1 MQELFQTFRVPTAQG
16 YRYEAE
22 NKGFPG
28 TALDEDD
35 GSEMKEKTHKGRVKR
50 RDFVRKGLRAVLGLS
65 IGGLAGILF
74 KKVSAEEMVWQLD
87 PNICIQCEK
96 CAVNC
101 VLPHSAVK
109 CVHSYS
115 MCGYCDLCSGYL
127 QPGTKSR
134 DTGAESQ
141 LCPSGAIKR
150 TYIEDPYFE
159 YTIDEELCIGCG
171 KCVKGCNSFGNGSLY
186 LQVRHDRCLNCNQCS
201 IARRCP
207 SQAWRRVPASK
218 PYILKVVKDSE

>member
-1 MQELFQTFRVPTAQG
+1 MNRI
-16 YRYEAE
+16 
-22 NKGFPG
+22 
-28 TALDEDD
+28 
-35 GSEMKEKTHKGRVKR
+35 KR
-50 RDFVRKGLRAVLGLS
+50 RDFFRNGFRAVLGLTF
-65 IGGLAGILF
+65 GGLAGILF
-74 KKVSAEEMVWQLD
+74 RKSSAEEMVWQLD

-127 QPGTKSR
+127 QPGARSR

-150 TYIEDPYFE
+150 TFVEDPYFE
-159 YTIDEELCIGCG
+159 YTIDEEICIGCG

-207 SQAWRRVPASK
+207 SRAWKRVPASQ
-218 PYILKVVKDSE
+218 PYILRGDESQRYLKG

>member
-1 MQELFQTFRVPTAQG
+1 MKKEQENP
-16 YRYEAE
+16 
-22 NKGFPG
+22 
-28 TALDEDD
+28 
-35 GSEMKEKTHKGRVKR
+35 VKR
-50 RDFVRKGLRAVLGLS
+50 RDFIRKSLHAAVGLTIS
-65 IGGLAGILF
+65 GLAGILSR
-74 KKVSAEEMVWQLD
+74 KSSAEEMVWQLD

-127 QPGTKSR
+127 QPGTRAR

-186 LQVRHDRCLNCNQCS
+186 LQARHDRCLNCNQCS

-207 SQAWRRVPASK
+207 SQAWKRVPASQ
-218 PYILKVVKDSE
+218 PYILRGDERGKYLKG

>member
-1 MQELFQTFRVPTAQG
+1 MT
-16 YRYEAE
+16 
-22 NKGFPG
+22 
-28 TALDEDD
+28 D
-35 GSEMKEKTHKGRVKR
+35 KTSKKPIKR
-50 RDFVRKGLRAVLGLS
+50 RDFIRKSLHAVAGLTA
-65 IGGLAGILF
+65 GGLAGILF
-74 KKVSAEEMVWQLD
+74 SKSSSEEMVWQLD
-87 PNICIQCEK
+87 PTICIQCEK
-96 CAVNC
+96 CSVNC

-141 LCPSGAIKR
+141 LCPSGALKR
-150 TYIEDPYFE
+150 TYVEDPYFE
-159 YTIDEELCIGCG
+159 YTIDEDLCVGCG

-186 LQVRHDRCLNCNQCS
+186 LQTRHDRCLNCNQCS

-207 SQAWRRVPASK
+207 SQAWKRVPASQ
-218 PYILKVVKDSE
+218 PYILKGEESKRFLKA

>member
-1 MQELFQTFRVPTAQG
+1 MT
-16 YRYEAE
+16 
-22 NKGFPG
+22 
-28 TALDEDD
+28 
-35 GSEMKEKTHKGRVKR
+35 EKAKKDPVKR
-50 RDFVRKGLRAVLGLS
+50 REFVKKSFHAIMGLTV
-65 IGGLAGILF
+65 GGLAGILF
-74 KKVSAEEMVWQLD
+74 SKSSEEEMVWQLD

-127 QPGTKSR
+127 QPGAKSR

-150 TYIEDPYFE
+150 TYVEDPYFE
-159 YTIDEELCIGCG
+159 YTIDEKLCVGCG

-186 LQVRHDRCLNCNQCS
+186 LQARHDRCLNCNQCS

-207 SQAWRRVPASK
+207 SRAWKRVPASQ
-218 PYILKVVKDSE
+218 PYILRGDERGKYVKG

>member
-1 MQELFQTFRVPTAQG
+1 VKQARQKDRI
-16 YRYEAE
+16 
-22 NKGFPG
+22 
-28 TALDEDD
+28 
-35 GSEMKEKTHKGRVKR
+35 KR
-50 RDFVRKGLRAVLGLS
+50 RDFVRKCLNTVSGLS

-74 KKVSAEEMVWQLD
+74 GKSSSEEMVWQLD

-101 VLPHSAVK
+101 VLPESSVK

-127 QPGTKSR
+127 QPGAGDR

-141 LCPSGAIKR
+141 LCPSGAITR
-150 TYIEDPYFE
+150 RFIEDPYFE

-171 KCVKGCNSFGNGSLY
+171 KCVKGCGSFGNGSLY
-186 LQVRHDRCLNCNQCS
+186 LQNRHDRCLNCNQCS

-207 SQAWRRVPASK
+207 SQAWKRVPASR
-218 PYILKVVKDSE
+218 PYILRGDESQRFLNG